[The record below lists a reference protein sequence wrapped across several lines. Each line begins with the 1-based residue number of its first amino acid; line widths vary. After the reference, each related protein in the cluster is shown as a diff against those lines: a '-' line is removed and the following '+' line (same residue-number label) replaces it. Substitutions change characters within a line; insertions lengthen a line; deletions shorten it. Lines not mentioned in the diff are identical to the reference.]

1 MRLFRVV
8 LFALNVKRLGLQVVK
23 KSTKVKARKNLQA
36 MRTRQHKNRMRAD
49 KVKGVEYKDWFEQQV
64 EELK

>member
-1 MRLFRVV
+1 M
-8 LFALNVKRLGLQVVK
+8 K
-23 KSTKVKARKNLQA
+23 KTVKAKLRKNQEA
-36 MRTRQHKNRMRAD
+36 TRRQHKNRMRTD